1 MHYEKNEYSSAE
13 VYLKKAVLTARNLAD
28 AESLLLESMNLLSHV
43 LIERNSFDEAVIY
56 AEEAIQINNKMEAQ
70 STSDSSSSLSMEL
83 AFIIIYAYKH
93 KKDYAKALEWM
104 GKYFQMNS
112 EIKAKTEET
121 QEQEA

>member
-1 MHYEKNEYSSAE
+1 MHYEKTEYSSAE
-13 VYLKKAVLTARNLAD
+13 VYLKKAVLTARNITD

-43 LIERNSFDEAVIY
+43 LIELNSFDEAVIY
-56 AEEAIQINNKMEAQ
+56 AERAFEINNKIEAQ
-70 STSDSSSSLSMEL
+70 SMNDSNSSLSMEL

-112 EIKAKTEET
+112 QIKEKSEEIK
-121 QEQEA
+121 EQEA